1 MMTTATPQN
10 YSPEMTK
17 QIVEAYKSGQTVEQ
31 IAAQTGKSTRSIV
44 AKLSREGV
52 YQAKT
57 KAKGTQTVRKA
68 ELITQIAYAIG
79 TSEELI
85 ESLEKA
91 TKEALELIAQ
101 AVRA

>member
-1 MMTTATPQN
+1 MMTATVQN

-17 QIVEAYKSGQTVEQ
+17 QIVEAYQNGQSVEA
-31 IAAQTGKSTRSIV
+31 IAENTGKSSRSIV

-57 KAKGTQTVRKA
+57 RAKGVSMVRKA
-68 ELITQIAYAIG
+68 DLITEIAHSIG

-101 AVRA
+101 AVKA